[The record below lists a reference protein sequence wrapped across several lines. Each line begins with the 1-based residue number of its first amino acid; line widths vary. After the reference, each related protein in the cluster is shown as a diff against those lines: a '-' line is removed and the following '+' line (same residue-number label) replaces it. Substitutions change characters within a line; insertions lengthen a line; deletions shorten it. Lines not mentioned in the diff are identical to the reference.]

1 MSSPRPLRSL
11 FPGRPPSA
19 PLLTASSA
27 ADTAALWF
35 RAQFRIRSFWWTD
48 GPPFAAIVSFG
59 VSHHGPQC
67 LSSEFWTVF
76 HWRWRKGVKTKQ
88 REKRTEEIWYYK
100 VNSIDFFKF
109 CFVGGGGEL
118 LLKWVK
124 SRNDCSVFTR
134 AQWQIPRRWAQHE
147 WRRRPSPKQRRWCG
161 QKSTEKVPLGF
172 GRKVPAH
179 WTFRRKFQLPFPD
192 LFAGSAE
199 LRWATPDAHLARPGS
214 IKITHTIDVFW
225 FIISDKNW

>member
-1 MSSPRPLRSL
+1 MKNWHCNCSSRKIPKYQLITISPVIICNNPGMSSPRPLRSL

-109 CFVGGGGEL
+109 CFVGGGGIAPEM
-118 LLKWVK
+118 
-124 SRNDCSVFTR
+124 S
-134 AQWQIPRRWAQHE
+134 
-147 WRRRPSPKQRRWCG
+147 
-161 QKSTEKVPLGF
+161 
-172 GRKVPAH
+172 
-179 WTFRRKFQLPFPD
+179 
-192 LFAGSAE
+192 
-199 LRWATPDAHLARPGS
+199 
-214 IKITHTIDVFW
+214 
-225 FIISDKNW
+225 